1 MSKNLLVKFYQENT
15 DYQKK
20 LVKYI
25 TIFLKKKTKKAI
37 IWP

>member
-1 MSKNLLVKFYQENT
+1 MSKKLLVKFYQENT

-20 LVKYI
+20 LVKHV
-25 TIFLKKKTKKAI
+25 TIFLKNKTKKAI